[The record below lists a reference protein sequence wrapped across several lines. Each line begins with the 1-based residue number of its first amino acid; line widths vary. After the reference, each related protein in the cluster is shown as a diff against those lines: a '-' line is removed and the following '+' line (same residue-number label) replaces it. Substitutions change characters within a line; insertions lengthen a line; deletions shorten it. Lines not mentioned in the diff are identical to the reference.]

1 MRPPPDTSDTN
12 YFIEPLVDFFLA
24 RQPILNRQQRVVA
37 YELLFRSAA
46 SGPANVMNDL
56 AATASVIAHAA
67 EIGMDKVI
75 GRTRA
80 FINVDAT
87 VLQRDIVKVL
97 PHQNIVLEIL
107 ETVEA
112 TPEVLACV
120 RTLAAM
126 GFAFALDD
134 VIADTADI
142 QQFLPF
148 IEIVKIDVKDL
159 PLETLADLV
168 HRYKKANKK
177 LLAEKVETKALFAH
191 CKNLGFD
198 FFQGYYFA
206 RPDILAGKKL
216 APSQL
221 AVMHLIEQI
230 SDDADDVFILHSIKQ
245 DATLSLNLLRL
256 VNTPAVGASRRIDT
270 LAQALLLLGRHQL
283 RRWLQVSLYA
293 NAEQP
298 GNLTSPLLVL
308 ATTRGKLLELIA
320 AKLHPGN
327 SKKADIGFTVGIMSL
342 MDVLFGISM
351 ADILQQFPVN
361 SVIGDALL
369 LRKGI
374 YGDMLQLIEHTECIQ
389 GAGQML
395 TPMLLKLKLSAV
407 DLYNFQLS
415 AFAWSNN
422 ITGTVH

>member
-46 SGPANVMNDL
+46 SGSANVMNDL

-293 NAEQP
+293 NAEHP

>member
-1 MRPPPDTSDTN
+1 MRHPPDTSDTN
-12 YFIEPLVDFFLA
+12 HFIEPLVDFFLA

-87 VLQRDIVKVL
+87 VLQRDIIKVL

-112 TPEVLACV
+112 IPDVLACV
-120 RTLAAM
+120 RALAAM
-126 GFAFALDD
+126 GFVFALDD
-134 VIADTADI
+134 VIADTANI

-148 IEIVKIDVKDL
+148 IEIVKIDVKDMSL
-159 PLETLADLV
+159 DTVADLV
-168 HRYKKANKK
+168 HRYKQANKK
-177 LLAEKVETKALFAH
+177 LLAEKVETKALFEH
-191 CKNLGFD
+191 CKHLGFD

-221 AVMHLIEQI
+221 SVMHLIEQI
-230 SDDADDVFILHSIKQ
+230 SNDADDVFILHSIKQ
-245 DATLSLNLLRL
+245 DASLSLNLLRL

-270 LAQALLLLGRHQL
+270 LSQALLLLGRHQL

-293 NAEQP
+293 NAEQA

-308 ATTRGKLLELIA
+308 ATTRGKLLELMA
-320 AKLHPGN
+320 DKLHPGN
-327 SKKADIGFTVGIMSL
+327 SNMADIGFTVGIMSL
-342 MDVLFGISM
+342 MDVLFGMSM
-351 ADILQQFPVN
+351 ADILQQVPVN
-361 SVIGDALL
+361 PIIGDALL

-374 YGDMLQLIEHTECIQ
+374 YGDMLQLIEHTECIH
-389 GAGQML
+389 GDVNTL
-395 TPMLLKLKLSAV
+395 TPMLLKLHLSAV
-407 DLYNFQLS
+407 DLCNFQLS

-422 ITGTVH
+422 ITGATL